1 MSFAA
6 TTLNKETALKFH
18 EDRMNHFHLVTSCWA
33 LLLLPLFLLPMV
45 VVAGEL
51 PLVKPAEVGMSSAKL
66 ALVDN
71 AVEKLVTEKQLAG
84 AIVMIARRGKVVHWK
99 SYGHQDLEANVAM
112 QNDSV
117 VRIYSMT
124 KAITSTAALILF
136 DEGKLDLDAP
146 VSKYLPNLKK
156 MQVYHESGS
165 RAPNREPTVR
175 DLMRHTSGQT
185 YGYYGDTPVDKQ
197 YLAANLLDR
206 KRSLAAMVTK
216 LGELPLL
223 YEPGEGWQY
232 SVSTDVLGR
241 VVEVVSGDTLDT
253 FFPDRIFAP
262 LDMKDTGFT
271 VRADQKSRFAANYNS
286 DGKGSLTLRD
296 GADKSRYLQTPK
308 FLSGGGG
315 LVSTARDY
323 MRFLVMISAG
333 GQLNGQRVLSE
344 KAVQLMT
351 TNQLPKAAG
360 WIRFGD
366 DVRHQ
371 VGFGL
376 GFSVRQKTTAW
387 DPDGRIG
394 EYGWGGAA
402 STHYWVSP
410 KDELVVITL
419 EQVMPF
425 SFQTEFAVK
434 GLIYDAITD

>member
-1 MSFAA
+1 
-6 TTLNKETALKFH
+6 
-18 EDRMNHFHLVTSCWA
+18 MNHTHLVSIYLT
-33 LLLLPLFLLPMV
+33 LLSLPMLLLPMV
-45 VVAGEL
+45 IVAAEL
-51 PLVKPAEVGMSSAKL
+51 QQVEPSAVGMSSSKL
-66 ALVDN
+66 ALVDS
-71 AVEKLVTEKQLAG
+71 AMEKLVAEKRLAG
-84 AIVMIARRGKVVHWK
+84 AIVMIARRGGIVHWE
-99 SYGHQDLEANVAM
+99 SYGHQDLEAKIPM
-112 QNDSV
+112 RNDSV

-146 VSKYLPNLKK
+146 VSQYLPDLKK
-156 MQVYHESGS
+156 MQLYRDSGAV
-165 RAPNREPTVR
+165 APKRVPTVR

-185 YGYYGDTPVDKQ
+185 YGFYGDTPVDKK

-206 KRSLAAMVTK
+206 KRTLAEMVTT
-216 LGELPLL
+216 LGKLPLL

-232 SVSTDVLGR
+232 SVSIDVLGR

-253 FFPDRIFAP
+253 FFADRIFRP
-262 LDMKDTGFT
+262 LDMKDTGFS

-286 DGKGSLTLRD
+286 DGKGTLTLRD
-296 GADKSRYLQTPK
+296 APDSSRYLQTPA
-308 FLSGGGG
+308 FFSGGGG

-323 MRFLVMISAG
+323 MRFLVMISSG
-333 GQLNGQRVLSE
+333 GQLSGQRIISE
-344 KAVQLMT
+344 NAVKLMT
-351 TNQLPKAAG
+351 TNQLPKEAG
-360 WIRFGD
+360 WVRFGD